1 MGVAGQHVPEKL
13 WLNSDI
19 VVPLEGQILGG
30 ISKFKLQSKEL
41 LKMFRNFY
49 LELINISSVSVLNLV
64 FLISAIFSILC
75 FVYLHMLI
83 IFKEHSIDH
92 HINYVWPHI
101 WNMICIWV

>member
-1 MGVAGQHVPEKL
+1 MGVADQHVPEKL

-49 LELINISSVSVLNLV
+49 LELITISSVSVLNLV
-64 FLISAIFSILC
+64 FLISTIFSILSR
-75 FVYLHMLI
+75 VGM
-83 IFKEHSIDH
+83 
-92 HINYVWPHI
+92 PRI
-101 WNMICIWV
+101 WGP